1 MGHHILIS
9 CTKFVFLFKQVSPLS
24 LLIWA
29 LSNGKHP
36 NFFRLLLPS
45 PSLPFLDCAAFP
57 REEAHPSCQSR
68 SGTLFR
74 IVRGFVSKVNEVAE
88 TTNICQ
94 RGSNL
99 FQLLET
105 GRHSSASRHHAR
117 AVSALATTKEHTQRG
132 TDCLLCMVSIQGE
145 KTSHPGGQIWED
157 HTPSPDWPLI
167 PETAQQERR
176 AGGLKLDT
184 GWSEN
189 QRLHSPF
196 DLTLDISAQ
205 QELLE
210 FNEGIPLISNV
221 TLKLHEGPTL
231 GAITLTC

>member
-9 CTKFVFLFKQVSPLS
+9 CTKFVFLFKRVSPLS

-36 NFFRLLLPS
+36 NFFRLLLSS
-45 PSLPFLDCAAFP
+45 PSLPFLDRAAFP

-117 AVSALATTKEHTQRG
+117 AVSALAATKEHTQRG
-132 TDCLLCMVSIQGE
+132 TDCLLCMVTYKVRKLHTLEDRSWRITPPPPLTPDSWDSPAGE
-145 KTSHPGGQIWED
+145 KGGRTKVGPGDLKTSDSIP
-157 HTPSPDWPLI
+157 PSILHWTSL
-167 PETAQQERR
+167 
-176 AGGLKLDT
+176 LDKNS
-184 GWSEN
+184 WS
-189 QRLHSPF
+189 LMK
-196 DLTLDISAQ
+196 
-205 QELLE
+205 E
-210 FNEGIPLISNV
+210 FLWFQ
-221 TLKLHEGPTL
+221 TWHFFYM
-231 GAITLTC
+231 

>member
-9 CTKFVFLFKQVSPLS
+9 CTKFVFLFKRVSPLS

-36 NFFRLLLPS
+36 NFFRLLLSS
-45 PSLPFLDCAAFP
+45 PSLPFLDSAAFP

-117 AVSALATTKEHTQRG
+117 AVSALAATKEHTQRG

-157 HTPSPDWPLI
+157 HTSSPDWPLI

-176 AGGLKLDT
+176 AGGQKLDRVIWKPATPFPFRSYT
-184 GWSEN
+184 GHLCST
-189 QRLHSPF
+189 R
-196 DLTLDISAQ
+196 
-205 QELLE
+205 
-210 FNEGIPLISNV
+210 
-221 TLKLHEGPTL
+221 TL
-231 GAITLTC
+231 GV